1 MQDPDNYSNFIQSPL
16 MIKNNLSKWGELRR
30 SGSSSSFNKNQV
42 LIHLLENYNSTSSIY
57 ELQNCRPF
65 LINSEKTQRL
75 VFDYEGDLYADI
87 SVSLSSMILL
97 WEDMHGLQK
106 EEFVLSEASNFKN
119 FCQANLAKNV
129 RDAAKIVSLPLFH
142 RPKINNSFVNPMLM
156 REEEVESGKSSSIF
170 RR

>member
-1 MQDPDNYSNFIQSPL
+1 
-16 MIKNNLSKWGELRR
+16 MIKNNLSKWGELKK
-30 SGSSSSFNKNQV
+30 SGSSSFNKNKL
-42 LIHLLENYNSTSSIY
+42 LIQLMENYTSTSSIY
-57 ELQNCRPF
+57 ELQNSRPF

-97 WEDMHGLQK
+97 WEDVHGLHK

-142 RPKINNSFVNPMLM
+142 RPKINNSFVNPILM
-156 REEEVESGKSSSIF
+156 REDEVESSKSSSIF

>member
-1 MQDPDNYSNFIQSPL
+1 
-16 MIKNNLSKWGELRR
+16 MIKNNLSKWGELSK
-30 SGSSSSFNKNQV
+30 SGSTSFFNKSQV
-42 LIHLLENYNSTSSIY
+42 LIQLMENYTSTSCIY
-57 ELQNCRPF
+57 ELQNSRPF

-75 VFDYEGDLYADI
+75 VFNYNGDLYADI
-87 SVSLSSMILL
+87 SVSLSSMVLL
-97 WEDMHGLQK
+97 WEDVLGLQK

-129 RDAAKIVSLPLFH
+129 RDAAKIVALPLFH
-142 RPKINNSFVNPMLM
+142 RPKINNSFINPMAG